1 MSMPLE
7 DGTLSEEHW
16 YEHTIRDVVTLC
28 NEYGLDAVIRD
39 IMKRWAD
46 SKPMHE
52 GLGKPNE

>member
-46 SKPMHE
+46 SKPLKE
-52 GLGKPNE
+52 GLEES